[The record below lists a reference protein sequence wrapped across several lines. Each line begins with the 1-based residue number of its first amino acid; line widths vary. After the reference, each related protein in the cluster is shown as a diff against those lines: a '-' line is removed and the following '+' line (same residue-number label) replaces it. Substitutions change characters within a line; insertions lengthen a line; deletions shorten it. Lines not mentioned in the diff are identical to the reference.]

1 MKEWYRVDKI
11 GNLYEETVLVRADEP
26 VLFVCMDEE
35 KNRYLVEAIDGFDG
49 EFVIARIEDNVL
61 SEMIN
66 NKIPMY
72 DAFKRSE
79 KLLHTSF
86 DEAYNL
92 KSKVYSND
100 EIPNELLPR
109 KNAYFNLKSNQLT
122 QYADSLQQKYIQ
134 IPVMYRC
141 VSQERVRG
149 TNRIFRI
156 NDQANWYKV
165 SGKDDENRINFKN
178 TWGLFRAV

>member
-11 GNLYEETVLVRADEP
+11 GNLLYEETVLVRADEP
-26 VLFVCMDEE
+26 VLFVCMDKK

-66 NKIPMY
+66 NKISMY

-86 DEAYNL
+86 DEVYNL
-92 KSKVYSND
+92 KSKVYSNN
-100 EIPNELLPR
+100 EIPDELLPR
-109 KNAYFNLKSNQLT
+109 KKYLFLSIDLLQKSEEKEN
-122 QYADSLQQKYIQ
+122 
-134 IPVMYRC
+134 
-141 VSQERVRG
+141 
-149 TNRIFRI
+149 
-156 NDQANWYKV
+156 KV
-165 SGKDDENRINFKN
+165 KS
-178 TWGLFRAV
+178 